1 MITVISI
8 ETDDYNCRST
18 PSFELWMSVNIGR
31 PGACLQCRISI
42 WGILVASVL
51 LVAIALFWAAAAA
64 KVSAQAK
71 DEALALIPP

>member
-1 MITVISI
+1 
-8 ETDDYNCRST
+8 
-18 PSFELWMSVNIGR
+18 MSVNIGR

-64 KVSAQAK
+64 KVSAQAE